1 MNGTFLGIT
10 AICLLITFICGILLG
25 HLPFM
30 PDVLQGVCVI
40 VLTASILGAIFVNPL
55 VLTAHN
61 DSYKKFK
68 TEYEL
73 KMQLYES
80 ATNKSDTIVILDIA
94 EINADLIEMQSEKK
108 AWGRFC
114 YYPDNI
120 LDYKLIGV
128 KEKS

>member
-1 MNGTFLGIT
+1 MIGTFLGIT
-10 AICLLITFICGILLG
+10 AICLLITLICGILLE
-25 HLPFM
+25 HFPFM
-30 PDVLQGVCVI
+30 PDVLQGICVI
-40 VLTASILGAIFVNPL
+40 VLVISILVAIVVNPL
-55 VLTAHN
+55 VLMVHN

-73 KMQLYES
+73 KTQLYNS
-80 ATNKSDTIVILDIA
+80 ATNKSDTIIILDVA
-94 EINADLIEMQSEKK
+94 EINSDLIEMQSEKK
-108 AWGRFC
+108 AWGRLC

>member
-1 MNGTFLGIT
+1 MISTFLGIT
-10 AICLLITFICGILLG
+10 AICLFFILICGAILG
-25 HLPFM
+25 NFHLP
-30 PDVLQGVCVI
+30 DIVEGVLVI
-40 VLTASILGAIFVNPL
+40 VFIVSLLTAILINPL
-55 VLTAHN
+55 VLVVHK

-73 KMQLYES
+73 KTQLYNT
-80 ATNKSDTIVILDIA
+80 ATSKSDTIVILDIA

-108 AWGRFC
+108 AWGRLC

-128 KEKS
+128 EEKS